1 MREFTPEEKELIIN
15 TPITRDCL
23 DIDYEKLPLIEK
35 ELTDRICEHLESFR
49 EAVKCARKNSRRR
62 NETFDLLCRLLPN
75 SYKVINLT
83 GTPDLEKLTNG
94 VIQRTG

>member
-1 MREFTPEEKELIIN
+1 MREFTTEEKELIIN

-75 SYKVINLT
+75 SYKVINLA
-83 GTPDLEKLTNG
+83 GTPDLEKLNSKEIIKT
-94 VIQRTG
+94 